1 MKKMLLTALFMIL
14 PFIHPLL
21 FAQSLFKVTIPGRS
35 FSLVG
40 SASQASI
47 DDVADGRR
55 FRGKPA
61 AKLVLSATV
70 PLPSAANAEPN
81 MQRLTLHF
89 RTSRDG
95 PSLRKVELHYGSSTR
110 LRIQTHLKG
119 DYTTKETTKP
129 ASIANVWSWNPPG
142 AVAAGTLL
150 QLEVIFPTGID
161 SQIDPGE
168 FVLTSAEIGYPL
180 KAVSAGDRVMSTQ
193 RNNVPVATLPAGSG
207 STSNG
212 IIYGVADNN
221 SLMWYHHLGREN
233 GSFSWATDGKT
244 VGTGWNFKQ
253 VFPGDDG
260 VIYAIK
266 DNGELLWYHHTGHG
280 DGTANWAAGS
290 GNVVGTGWNFRHV
303 FSGGDGVIY
312 AIKDNGDLL
321 WYHHTGRNNGSFNW
335 AAGSGNTVG
344 TGWNA
349 KHVFSGGNG
358 VIYLVKDNDE
368 LAWYRHTGRGN
379 GSFNWAAGSGNTVG
393 TGWGFRQVFSDGG
406 GVIYVITSGNELLW
420 YRHDGYLDGG
430 SNWSSPKKV
439 GTGWTFKTAF
449 AR

>member
-1 MKKMLLTALFMIL
+1 MKKMLLAALFMLL

-21 FAQSLFKVTIPGRS
+21 LAQSLFKVTIPGRS

-40 SASQASI
+40 SANQASI

-61 AKLVLSATV
+61 AKLVLTAPV
-70 PLPSAANAEPN
+70 PLPSAANAEHN

-95 PSLRKVELHYGSSTR
+95 PSLRKVELRLGSSTK

-129 ASIANVWSWNPPG
+129 ASIANVWSWAQPG
-142 AVAAGTLL
+142 AVSAGTLL
-150 QLEVIFPTGID
+150 RLEVIFPTGID

-168 FVLTSAEIGYPL
+168 FVLTSAEIGYVL
-180 KAVSAGDRVMSTQ
+180 KAVGDRVMSSQ
-193 RNNVPVATLPAGSG
+193 GANVPVTLPASSG
-207 STSNG
+207 SSLNG
-212 IIYGVADNN
+212 IIYAVADNN
-221 SLMWYHHLGREN
+221 NLMWYHHTGRESGAFN
-233 GSFSWATDGKT
+233 WATEGKTVGTGWDFKQIFPGDNGVIYAINEAGDLLWYRHSGRADGSVNWAPASGKT

-253 VFPGDDG
+253 VFSGGNG

-266 DNGELLWYHHTGHG
+266 DNGDLLWYNHSGRRIG
-280 DGTANWAAGS
+280 NANWAAGS
-290 GNVVGTGWNFRHV
+290 GNVVGTGWGFKQV

-312 AIKDNGDLL
+312 GIKDNDELV
-321 WYHHTGRNNGSFNW
+321 WYRHTGHGNGSAGW
-335 AAGSGNTVG
+335 AAGSG
-344 TGWNA
+344 
-349 KHVFSGGNG
+349 K
-358 VIYLVKDNDE
+358 
-368 LAWYRHTGRGN
+368 
-379 GSFNWAAGSGNTVG
+379 TVG
-393 TGWGFRQVFSDGG
+393 TGWGFKQVFSDGG
-406 GVIYVITSGNELLW
+406 GVIYAINSANELLW

-439 GTGWTFKTAF
+439 GEGWLFKYAF

>member
-21 FAQSLFKVTIPGRS
+21 FAQSLFNVTIPGRS

-81 MQRLTLHF
+81 MQQLTLHF

-95 PSLRKVELHYGSSTR
+95 PSLRKVELRYGSSTR

-119 DYTTKETTKP
+119 DFTRT
-129 ASIANVWSWNPPG
+129 ANSNNRWSWNPPG

-168 FVLTSAEIGYPL
+168 FVLTSVEIGYPL
-180 KAVSAGDRVMSTQ
+180 KAVGDRVMSTQ
-193 RNNVPVATLPAGSG
+193 RADVPVVLPASPGS
-207 STSNG
+207 SLNG
-212 IIYGVADNN
+212 IIYAVADNN
-221 SLMWYHHLGREN
+221 SLMWYHHTGREN
-233 GSFSWATDGKT
+233 GSFNWETDGKT

-266 DNGELLWYHHTGHG
+266 DNGELLWYRHTGRA
-280 DGTANWAAGS
+280 DGSVNWAQKS
-290 GNVVGTGWNFRHV
+290 GITVGTGWNFPHV

-321 WYHHTGRNNGSFNW
+321 WYHHKGRRIGNPNW
-335 AAGSGNTVG
+335 TAGSGNTVG

-349 KHVFSGGNG
+349 KQVFSGGNG
-358 VIYLVKDNDE
+358 VIYLIKDNGE
-368 LAWYRHTGRGN
+368 LAWYRHTGRGD
-379 GSFNWAAGSGNTVG
+379 GSVNWAPGSGNIIG
-393 TGWGFRQVFSDGG
+393 TGWNFKQVFSDGG

-420 YRHDGYLDGG
+420 YRHDGYLDG
-430 SNWSSPKKV
+430 SSKWAFPEPKKI
-439 GTGWTFKTAF
+439 GTGWVFKNAF